1 MNEENLASELVLETA
16 QIRWHELQRFFA
28 SGNAIAVDASLD
40 LIQVA
45 TEITKDNATQVKAWM
60 DAGLVDTVK
69 DTQAAEWYE
78 QNALVWALVIKPWV
92 LIQPITAQP
101 IAVESRE
108 VPPTNVSN

>member
-1 MNEENLASELVLETA
+1 VNDKKDLASELVLETA

-45 TEITKDNATQVKAWM
+45 TEITKDNAAQIKTWM

-69 DTQAAEWYE
+69 DTHATEWYE

-92 LIQPITAQP
+92 LVQP

-108 VPPTNVSN
+108 VQPINVGQ